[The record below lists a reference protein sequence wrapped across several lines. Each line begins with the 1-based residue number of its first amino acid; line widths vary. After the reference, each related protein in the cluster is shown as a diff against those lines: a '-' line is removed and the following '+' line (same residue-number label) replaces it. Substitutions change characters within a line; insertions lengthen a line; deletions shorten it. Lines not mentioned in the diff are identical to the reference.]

1 MHIPTLVASQA
12 PQARDVLVANI
23 AAIVGPMFIG
33 NILNWMLFGTL
44 IMQLWTYYHNFP
56 HDSRPLR
63 GLVYLVFFMDA
74 VQTVLLTHHGWWF
87 TITIWGVPDKFEE
100 LVWSAPTIPF
110 MAGLISGSVQC
121 FYAWRIWVL
130 TNNKWMHGVSVLIVL
145 VALTQALNAMVA
157 ALICSQTPVQETLIR
172 LHPQFSTW
180 LAGSLANDVVITT
193 CMLWIL
199 TRAKNQ
205 SAWGPTESLL
215 TKLIHRVIQSGATTV
230 VVAAVDLALF
240 VRFPA
245 ENYHYVPAYILGKVY
260 SNSFFLTLNLRRP
273 QTGAYSDHIINT
285 QDSIQ
290 LRGAI
295 GQDSTLRANGSSDEL
310 KFASRDQ
317 QNTLNG
323 TEHTVSI
330 HKIGATKVF

>member
-157 ALICSQTPVQETLIR
+157 ALI
-172 LHPQFSTW
+172 TW

-215 TKLIHRVIQSGATTV
+215 TKLIHRVIQSGETV
-230 VVAAVDLALF
+230 HLTLV
-240 VRFPA
+240 
-245 ENYHYVPAYILGKVY
+245 AYILGKVY

-273 QTGAYSDHIINT
+273 QTGAYSDHVINT

-317 QNTLNG
+317 QTTLGG